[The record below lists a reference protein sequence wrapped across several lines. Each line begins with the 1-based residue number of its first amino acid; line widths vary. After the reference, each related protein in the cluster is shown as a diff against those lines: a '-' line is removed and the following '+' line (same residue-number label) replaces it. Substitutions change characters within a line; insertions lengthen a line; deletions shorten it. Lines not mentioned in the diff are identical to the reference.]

1 MELLL
6 CETPA
11 CTVVH
16 EKITMRRYFSRD
28 DTTWVETR
36 DTTLPPE
43 TPDAP
48 SERVFERDL
57 SVTIGGYVLR
67 YRYGDVRFE
76 SDLLPED
83 VGFVVTSG
91 QVNTENMR

>member
-6 CETPA
+6 CATPA
-11 CTVVH
+11 CDVVH
-16 EKITMRRYFSRD
+16 DSLTMRRSFSRD
-28 DTTWVETR
+28 DTTWVETD

-43 TPDAP
+43 TPTTP

-57 SVTIGGYVLR
+57 SVTVGGYVLR

-76 SDLLPED
+76 SSLLPED

-91 QVNTENMR
+91 QVDRGNAQ

>member
-6 CETPA
+6 CETSA
-11 CTVVH
+11 CEVVY
-16 EKITMRRYFSRD
+16 ETITMRRSFSRD

-43 TPDAP
+43 TKHTP

-76 SDLLPED
+76 SSLLPED

-91 QVNTENMR
+91 NVAMGNTR